1 MLVFIKKA
9 VLDSQCLT
17 PLEATCCIH
26 EQVKYFVR
34 WQERTHVQAH
44 KSFIRNAYNKSN
56 TAKKKAEQKSGI
68 GNNIQVIGKKQNMQ
82 GENKKQINKIAKY
95 KRLVLTGIKDT

>member
-1 MLVFIKKA
+1 MCRHTKALLEMLITNPI
-9 VLDSQCLT
+9 Q
-17 PLEATCCIH
+17 
-26 EQVKYFVR
+26 Q
-34 WQERTHVQAH
+34 
-44 KSFIRNAYNKSN
+44 
-56 TAKKKAEQKSGI
+56 KKKAEQKSGT